1 MAQTYDIPTG
11 LSDLQGAYDSAHWQ
25 VETREIKAGIGILPR
40 GTVLAAGSGAD
51 AGKLVLLAAGTEA
64 SAYGVLLDGAVDTSL
79 GFSDGSVTGS
89 IARAGS
95 FRGAALLVPA
105 GINAATLTTRLR
117 ELGIFTEGPITVPA

>member
-1 MAQTYDIPTG
+1 MTG
-11 LSDLQGAYDSAHWQ
+11 
-25 VETREIKAGIGILPR
+25 GIGTLAR

-64 SAYGVLLDGAVDTSL
+64 AAYGVLLDPSVDTSTA
-79 GFSDGSVTGS
+79 FSDGSVTGS

-95 FRGAALLVPA
+95 FRGPALIVPV

-117 ELGIFTEGPITVPA
+117 EYGIFTEGPITVPVAAEAPEGE

>member
-1 MAQTYDIPTG
+1 MTG
-11 LSDLQGAYDSAHWQ
+11 
-25 VETREIKAGIGILPR
+25 GIGTLAR

-64 SAYGVLLDGAVDTSL
+64 AAYGVLLDPSVDTSTA
-79 GFSDGSVTGS
+79 FSDGSVTGS

-95 FRGAALLVPA
+95 FRGPALIVPV

-117 ELGIFTEGPITVPA
+117 EYGIFTEGPITVPVAAEAPEGEQAEAPVEAGA